1 MGIAGS
7 PENKAKSRGGI
18 TMASFKWLTPLIV
31 FTIFL
36 SGCSS
41 SQYNDAVAQVE
52 SGNYQSALEMFE
64 ELGDY
69 KDAENQAAECSFT
82 LSLSEYL
89 DPIIADINTS
99 NAIQDLS
106 YRIEIDECRNTTTA
120 SGDIIFLCDDIENLE
135 PEMQFLMCRAISG
148 IVFGGDFAG
157 LNFTFPHGEF
167 ASTWESSSGA
177 KYDLSY
183 YSLKKDG
190 KEIYDNPENDLQE
203 ELDKYGIGNEGKSGK
218 KYDISS
224 KDDDFWFAVTVAQNL
239 VKGQLKSPSTASFPS
254 SATAYS
260 VQTDGTYLYVSGYVD
275 AQNSF
280 GAELRQNWTASFKMG
295 DTSGV
300 QYKISDYSVTFD

>member
-1 MGIAGS
+1 MS
-7 PENKAKSRGGI
+7 SSK
-18 TMASFKWLTPLIV
+18 FKWLTPLIIFV
-31 FTIFL
+31 IFL

-41 SQYNDAVAQVE
+41 SQYNDAVVQAE
-52 SGNYQSALEMFE
+52 SGNYQSALDMFE

-69 KDAENQAAECSFT
+69 KDSENQAAKCSFILA
-82 LSLSEYL
+82 LSDYL

-99 NAIQDLS
+99 NSIKDLS
-106 YRIEIDECRNTTTA
+106 YRIEIEECRNTTTA
-120 SGDIIFLCDDIENLE
+120 SGDIIFLCDDIEKLE
-135 PEMQFLMCRAISG
+135 PEMQFLMCRDISG
-148 IVFGGDFAG
+148 MVFGGDFAG
-157 LNFTFPHGEF
+157 LNFTFPHGEL

-183 YSLKKDG
+183 YSLEKDG

-203 ELDKYGIGNEGKSGK
+203 ELDKYGIDNEDKSSK
-218 KYDISS
+218 KYDVSS
-224 KDDDFWFAVTVAQNL
+224 KDDDFWFAVTAAQNL
-239 VKGQLKSPSTASFPS
+239 VKEQLKSPSTASFPS

-260 VQTDGTYLYVSGYVD
+260 VQTDGTYFYVSGYVD

>member
-1 MGIAGS
+1 MVFKKLKVLLPIAIL
-7 PENKAKSRGGI
+7 A
-18 TMASFKWLTPLIV
+18 FL
-31 FTIFL
+31 L
-36 SGCSS
+36 SGCNS
-41 SQYNDAVAQVE
+41 SQYNDAVIQVE
-52 SGNYQSALEMFE
+52 NGNYQSALDMFE

-69 KDAENQAAECSFT
+69 KDSENQAAKCSFILA
-82 LSLSEYL
+82 LSDYL

-106 YRIEIDECRNTTTA
+106 YRIEIEECNSATSA

-135 PEMQFLMCRAISG
+135 PEMQFLMCRDISG
-148 IVFGGDFAG
+148 MVFGGDFSG
-157 LNFTFPHGEF
+157 LDFNFPHGEL

-203 ELDKYGIGNEGKSGK
+203 ELDKYGIGNGNESSIKSEV
-218 KYDISS
+218 SS
-224 KDDDFWFAVTVAQNL
+224 KDDDFWFAVTAAQNL
-239 VKGQLKSPSTASFPS
+239 VKEQLKSPSTASFPS
-254 SATAYS
+254 SASAYR
-260 VQTDGTYLYVSGYVD
+260 VETDGTYFYVSGYVD

-280 GAELRQNWTASFKMG
+280 GAELRQEWTASFKMG
-295 DTSGV
+295 NTSGA

>member
-1 MGIAGS
+1 MTLSKI
-7 PENKAKSRGGI
+7 
-18 TMASFKWLTPLIV
+18 KWVTSLIV
-31 FTIFL
+31 LALLL

-41 SQYNDAVAQVE
+41 SKYNDAVAQVE

-64 ELGDY
+64 ELGEY
-69 KDAENQAAECSFT
+69 KDAENQAAKCSFI

-106 YRIEIDECRNTTTA
+106 YHIEIEECRNATTA

-135 PEMQFLMCRAISG
+135 PEMQFLMCRDISG
-148 IVFGGDFAG
+148 MVFGGDFAG
-157 LNFTFPHGEF
+157 LDFTFPHGEL

-203 ELDKYGIGNEGKSGK
+203 ELDKYGIGSENKSGK
-218 KYDISS
+218 KYDVSS
-224 KDDDFWFAVTVAQNL
+224 KDDDFWFAVTAAQNL
-239 VKGQLKSPSTASFPS
+239 VKEQLKSPSTASFPS

-260 VQTDGTYLYVSGYVD
+260 VQTDGTYFHVSGYVD

-295 DTSGV
+295 DTSGS
-300 QYKISDYSVTFD
+300 QYKISDFSVTFD

>member
-1 MGIAGS
+1 MVLSKLKGI
-7 PENKAKSRGGI
+7 
-18 TMASFKWLTPLIV
+18 LPLILLALL
-31 FTIFL
+31 L

-41 SQYNDAVAQVE
+41 SKYQDAVAQME
-52 SGNYQSALEMFE
+52 DGNYQSALEMFE

-69 KDAENQAAECSFT
+69 KDSENQAAKCSFILA
-82 LSLSEYL
+82 LSNYL

-99 NAIQDLS
+99 NSIKDLS
-106 YRIEIDECRNTTTA
+106 YRIEIEECRNATTA

-135 PEMQFLMCRAISG
+135 PEMQFLMCRDISG

-183 YSLKKDG
+183 YSLKKNG
-190 KEIYDNPENDLQE
+190 TEIYDNPENDLQE
-203 ELDKYGIGNEGKSGK
+203 ELDKYGIGNGNGNE
-218 KYDISS
+218 SS
-224 KDDDFWFAVTVAQNL
+224 KVYEVSSNDDDFWFAVTAAQNL
-239 VKGQLKSPSTASFPS
+239 VNEQLKSPSTASFPS
-254 SATAYS
+254 SASAYAVS
-260 VQTDGTYLYVSGYVD
+260 TDGTYFYVSGYVD

-280 GAELRQNWTASFKMG
+280 GAELRQEWTASFKMG
-295 DTSGV
+295 DTSGA

>member
-1 MGIAGS
+1 
-7 PENKAKSRGGI
+7 
-18 TMASFKWLTPLIV
+18 MASSKFKWLTPLIV
-31 FTIFL
+31 FAIFL

-52 SGNYQSALEMFE
+52 SGNYQSAHDMFE

-69 KDAENQAAECSFT
+69 KDSENQAAKCSFILA
-82 LSLSEYL
+82 LSDYL

-99 NAIQDLS
+99 NSIKDLS
-106 YRIEIDECRNTTTA
+106 YRIEIEECRNATSAT
-120 SGDIIFLCDDIENLE
+120 GDIIFLCDDIENLE
-135 PEMQFLMCRAISG
+135 PEMQFLMCRDISG

-157 LNFTFPHGEF
+157 LDFTFPHGEF

-183 YSLKKDG
+183 YSLKRDG

-203 ELDKYGIGNEGKSGK
+203 ELDKYGIGSGNESSKKSEV
-218 KYDISS
+218 SS
-224 KDDDFWFAVTVAQNL
+224 KDDDFWFAVTAAQNL
-239 VKGQLKSPSTASFPS
+239 VKEQLKSPSTASFPS
-254 SATAYS
+254 SASAYS
-260 VQTDGTYLYVSGYVD
+260 VQTDGTYFYVSGYVD

-280 GAELRQNWTASFKMG
+280 GAELRQEWTASFKMG
-295 DTSGV
+295 DTSGA

>member
-1 MGIAGS
+1 MTLSKI
-7 PENKAKSRGGI
+7 
-18 TMASFKWLTPLIV
+18 KWITPLIV
-31 FTIFL
+31 LALLL

-69 KDAENQAAECSFT
+69 KDAENQAAKCSFI

-89 DPIIADINTS
+89 DPIVADINTS

-106 YRIEIDECRNTTTA
+106 YRIEIEECNSATSA

-135 PEMQFLMCRAISG
+135 PEMQFLMCRDISG
-148 IVFGGDFAG
+148 MVFGGDFAG
-157 LNFTFPHGEF
+157 LNFTFPHGEL

-183 YSLKKDG
+183 YSLKKNDT
-190 KEIYDNPENDLQE
+190 EIYDNPENDLQE
-203 ELDKYGIGNEGKSGK
+203 ELDKYGIGNGNE
-218 KYDISS
+218 SS
-224 KDDDFWFAVTVAQNL
+224 KVYEVSSNDDDFWFAVTAAQNL
-239 VKGQLKSPSTASFPS
+239 VKEQLKSPSTASFPS
-254 SATAYS
+254 SASAYAVS
-260 VQTDGTYLYVSGYVD
+260 TDGTYFYVSGYVD

-280 GAELRQNWTASFKMG
+280 GAELRQNWTASFIMG
-295 DTSGV
+295 DTSGA